1 MNVQLIE
8 NSSWL
13 FLLYSFG
20 SSIVACSNNRIL
32 MVSRAVKYNT
42 ATTGK
47 HCHFSLTQE
56 SCHSSFTFDEE
67 LNRHPSLQTVD
78 LDSELSCGDW
88 VY

>member
-1 MNVQLIE
+1 M
-8 NSSWL
+8 
-13 FLLYSFG
+13 F
-20 SSIVACSNNRIL
+20 
-32 MVSRAVKYNT
+32 SRAVKYNT